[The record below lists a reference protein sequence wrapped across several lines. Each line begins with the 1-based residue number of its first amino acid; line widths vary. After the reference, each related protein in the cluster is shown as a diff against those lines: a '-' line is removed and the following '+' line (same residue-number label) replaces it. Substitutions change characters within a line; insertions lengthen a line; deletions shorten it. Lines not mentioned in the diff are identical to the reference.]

1 MKKYAIIV
9 FGFMLVGI
17 GCALTLKASV
27 GIGAWDALASSFSSL
42 VGIEI
47 GTANILLNCSCVLG
61 QIIIL
66 KRNFKIPQLLQIPL
80 SILLGVVI
88 NVVAYDILSFE
99 VDSLLY
105 GIILYL
111 VASLISAVGV
121 SMVMLVNKVTFALEG
136 FCMAITR
143 ILRIQFHSM
152 RQLMDIISII
162 LVLLLSLLFS
172 FELPLGIGTIL
183 GILLFGPSLGVFMK
197 LLHPIFKKYELIDS
211 LVEKEYQNNNEKT
224 IYVGGT

>member
-197 LLHPIFKKYELIDS
+197 LLHPIFKKYGLIDS